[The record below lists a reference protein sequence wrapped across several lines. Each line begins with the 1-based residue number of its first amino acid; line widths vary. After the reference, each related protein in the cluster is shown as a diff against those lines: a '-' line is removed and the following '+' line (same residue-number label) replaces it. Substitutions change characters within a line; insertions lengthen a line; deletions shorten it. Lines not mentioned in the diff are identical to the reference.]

1 MDKNGVMTMS
11 EKFYSLVTKVGQA
24 QIANALALDKKIE
37 FGDFALGDG
46 GGSTYDP
53 EETQQGLKNE
63 VWKGN
68 VTSLTVG
75 EKNPN
80 EVVIDTYVPSDVGGF
95 TIREFG
101 IRDKEGNLIIVGKHP
116 ETYKPV
122 AVDGT
127 TKDLTIRVILNISN
141 AEDVIIK
148 IDPSIKMITEGDL
161 DRHNSDPKAHG
172 GLFDSHTK
180 NKDIHTTKEQKDQWT
195 EASRLTLE
203 HVENADIH
211 VTLEDKTRWNDGLTK
226 DDLARLDMVD
236 GELKAELDKLRQL
249 LLTDIRENEISI
261 SFENLEGIKLSSGN
275 YNAERERVEV

>member
-1 MDKNGVMTMS
+1 MS

-24 QIANALALDKKIE
+24 QIANALALDRKIE

-53 EETQQGLKNE
+53 DENQQGIKNE
-63 VWKGN
+63 VWKGKI
-68 VTSLTVG
+68 TSLTVG

-80 EVVIDTYVPSDVGGF
+80 EVIIDTYVPSDVGGF

-141 AEDVIIK
+141 AEDVIIQ
-148 IDPSIKMITEGDL
+148 IDPSVALLTEKDL

-180 NKDIHTTKEQKDQWT
+180 DKNIHVTKEQKDQWT
-195 EASRLTLE
+195 DAAKLTLD
-203 HVENADIH
+203 HIENANIH
-211 VTLEDKTRWNDGLTK
+211 VTLEDKTRWNDSLTK

-236 GELKAELDKLRQL
+236 GDLQAQLDKLRQL

-261 SFENLEGIKLSSGN
+261 TFENLEGIKLSSGN
-275 YNAERERVEV
+275 YNEPRERVEI

>member
-1 MDKNGVMTMS
+1 MS

-24 QIANALALDKKIE
+24 QMANALALDKKIE

-53 EETQQGLKNE
+53 DENQQALKNE
-63 VWKGN
+63 VWKGKI
-68 VTSLTVG
+68 TSLTVG

-80 EVVIDTYVPSDVGGF
+80 EVVIDTYVSSDVGGF

-101 IRDKEGNLIIVGKHP
+101 IRDKAGNLIIVGKHP

-127 TKDLTIRVILNISN
+127 TKDLTVRVILNISN
-141 AEDVIIK
+141 AEDVIIQ
-148 IDPSIKMITEGDL
+148 IDPSVALLTEKDL

-195 EASRLTLE
+195 EAARLTLD
-203 HVENADIH
+203 HIQNADIH
-211 VTLEDKTRWNDGLTK
+211 VTLADKTRWNDGLTK
-226 DDLARLDMVD
+226 EDLARLDMVD
-236 GELKAELDKLRQL
+236 GDLQAQLDKLRQL
-249 LLTDIRENEISI
+249 LLTDIRGNEISI
-261 SFENLEGIKLSSGN
+261 TFENLEGIKLSSGN
-275 YNAERERVEV
+275 YNADRERVEV

>member
-1 MDKNGVMTMS
+1 MS

-24 QIANALALDKKIE
+24 QIANALALDRKIE

-53 EETQQGLKNE
+53 EENQQALKNE
-63 VWKGN
+63 VWKGKI
-68 VTSLTVG
+68 TSLTVG

-116 ETYKPV
+116 ETSKPV

-141 AEDVIIK
+141 AEDVIIQ
-148 IDPSIKMITEGDL
+148 IDPSVALLTDKDL

-172 GLFDSHTK
+172 GLFDSHIRD
-180 NKDIHTTKEQKDQWT
+180 KDLHVTREKQDQWT
-195 EASRLTLE
+195 EGARLTLE

-226 DDLARLDMVD
+226 EDLVRLNMVD
-236 GELKAELDKLRQL
+236 GDLQAQLDKLRQL

-275 YNAERERVEV
+275 YHEVRERVEV

>member
-1 MDKNGVMTMS
+1 MS

-24 QIANALALDKKIE
+24 QIANALALDRKIE

-53 EETQQGLKNE
+53 EENQQALKNE
-63 VWKGN
+63 VWKGKI
-68 VTSLTVG
+68 TSLTVG

-141 AEDVIIK
+141 AEDVIIQ
-148 IDPSIKMITEGDL
+148 IDPSVALLTEKDL

-172 GLFDSHTK
+172 GLMDFHI
-180 NKDIHTTKEQKDQWT
+180 KDKDLHVTREKQDQWT
-195 EASRLTLE
+195 EAAKLTLD
-203 HVENADIH
+203 HIQNADIH
-211 VTLEDKTRWNDGLTK
+211 VTIEDKARWNDGLTK
-226 DDLARLDMVD
+226 EDLARLDMVD
-236 GELKAELDKLRQL
+236 GDLQAQLDKLRQL

-261 SFENLEGIKLSSGN
+261 SFEDLKGIKLSSGN
-275 YNAERERVEV
+275 YNEARERVEI

>member
-1 MDKNGVMTMS
+1 MS

-24 QIANALALDKKIE
+24 QMANAFALDKKIE
-37 FGDFALGDG
+37 FGDFVLGDG

-53 EETQQGLKNE
+53 DENQQGLKNE
-63 VWKGN
+63 VWKGKI
-68 VTSLTVG
+68 TSLTVG

-80 EVVIDTYVPSDVGGF
+80 EVIIDTYVPSDVGGF

-116 ETYKPV
+116 ETYKPL

-141 AEDVIIK
+141 AEDVIIQ
-148 IDPSIKMITEGDL
+148 IDPSVALLTEKDL

-172 GLFDSHTK
+172 GLMDFHI
-180 NKDIHTTKEQKDQWT
+180 KDKDLHVTREKQDQWT
-195 EASRLTLE
+195 EAAKLTLD
-203 HVENADIH
+203 HIQNADIH
-211 VTLEDKTRWNDGLTK
+211 VTIEDKARWNDGLTK
-226 DDLARLDMVD
+226 EDLARLDMKD
-236 GELKAELDKLRQL
+236 GDLQAQLDKLRQL

-275 YNAERERVEV
+275 YNQARERVEI

>member
-1 MDKNGVMTMS
+1 MS

-53 EETQQGLKNE
+53 DETQQALKNE
-63 VWKGN
+63 IWKGKI
-68 VTSLTVG
+68 TSLTVG

-101 IRDKEGNLIIVGKHP
+101 IRDKEGNLLIVGKHP

-141 AEDVIIK
+141 AEDVIIQ
-148 IDPSIKMITEGDL
+148 IDPSVALLTEKDL

-172 GLFDSHTK
+172 GLMDFHIKD
-180 NKDIHTTKEQKDQWT
+180 KDIHVTREKQDQWT
-195 EASRLTLE
+195 EAARLTLD

-211 VTLEDKTRWNDGLTK
+211 VTLEDKTKWNDGLTK

-236 GELKAELDKLRQL
+236 GELQAQLDKLRQL

-261 SFENLEGIKLSSGN
+261 TFENLEGIKLSSGT
-275 YNAERERVEV
+275 YNEVRERVEV

>member
-1 MDKNGVMTMS
+1 MS
-11 EKFYSLVTKVGQA
+11 EKFYSKVTKVGQA
-24 QIANALALDKKIE
+24 VMANALAFNKKIE
-37 FGDFALGDG
+37 FGDFVVGDG
-46 GGSTYDP
+46 GGSSYEPD
-53 EETQQGLKNE
+53 ESQQALKSE
-63 VWKGN
+63 VWSGA
-68 VTSLTVG
+68 VRSVTVG

-80 EVVIDTYVPSDVGGF
+80 EVIIDAYIPSSDGGF

-101 IRDKEGNLIIVGKHP
+101 IKDKSGNLLIVGKHP

-127 TKDLTIRVILNISN
+127 AKDLKIRVILNISN

-148 IDPSIKMITEGDL
+148 IDPSVALLTEKDL

-195 EASRLTLE
+195 EAARLTLE
-203 HVENADIH
+203 HVENFDIH

-236 GELKAELDKLRQL
+236 GDLQAQLDKMRQL

-261 SFENLEGIKLSSGN
+261 TFENLEGIKLSSGN
-275 YNAERERVEV
+275 YNQVRERVEV

>member
-1 MDKNGVMTMS
+1 MS

-24 QIANALALDKKIE
+24 QIANALALDRKIE

-46 GGSTYDP
+46 VGSVYDP
-53 EETQQGLKNE
+53 DENQQGLKHE
-63 VWKGN
+63 VWKGKI
-68 VTSLTVG
+68 TSLTVG

-80 EVVIDTYVPSDVGGF
+80 EVIIDTYVPSDVGGF

-101 IRDKEGNLIIVGKHP
+101 IRDKSGNLIIVGKHP

-141 AEDVIIK
+141 AEDVIIQ
-148 IDPSIKMITEGDL
+148 IDPSVALLTEKDL

-172 GLFDSHTK
+172 GLLDFHI
-180 NKDIHTTKEQKDQWT
+180 KDKDLHVTREKQDQWT

-226 DDLARLDMVD
+226 EDLARLDMVD
-236 GELKAELDKLRQL
+236 ADLQAQLDKLRQL

-261 SFENLEGIKLSSGN
+261 SFENLEGIKISSGN
-275 YNAERERVEV
+275 YNEARKRVEV

>member
-1 MDKNGVMTMS
+1 MS

-24 QIANALALDKKIE
+24 QMANALALDRKIE

-53 EETQQGLKNE
+53 EETQQDLKGE
-63 VWKGN
+63 VWKGKI
-68 VTSLTVG
+68 TSLTVG

-80 EVVIDTYVPSDVGGF
+80 EVVINTYVPSDVGGF

-116 ETYKPV
+116 ETYKPI

-148 IDPSIKMITEGDL
+148 IDPSVALLTEKDL

-180 NKDIHTTKEQKDQWT
+180 DKNIHTTKEQKDQWT
-195 EASRLTLE
+195 EAARLTLE

-226 DDLARLDMVD
+226 DDLARLDMKD
-236 GELKAELDKLRQL
+236 GDLQAQLDKLRQL

-261 SFENLEGIKLSSGN
+261 SFDDLEGIKLSSGN
-275 YNAERERVEV
+275 YNQERKRVEV

>member
-1 MDKNGVMTMS
+1 MS

-24 QIANALALDKKIE
+24 QMANAIALDRKIE

-53 EETQQGLKNE
+53 DENQQALKGE
-63 VWKGN
+63 VWKGKI
-68 VTSLTVG
+68 TSLTVG

-101 IRDKEGNLIIVGKHP
+101 IRDKEGNLLIVGKHP

-127 TKDLTIRVILNISN
+127 AKDLKIRVILNISN
-141 AEDVIIK
+141 AENVIIQ
-148 IDPSIKMITEGDL
+148 IDPSVALLTEKDL

-172 GLFDSHTK
+172 GLLDFHIK

-195 EASRLTLE
+195 EAARLALD

-226 DDLARLDMVD
+226 EDLARLDKVD
-236 GELKAELDKLRQL
+236 VDLQAQLDKMRQL

-261 SFENLEGIKLSSGN
+261 TFENLEGIKLSSGN
-275 YNAERERVEV
+275 YNQARERVEI

>member
-1 MDKNGVMTMS
+1 MS

-24 QIANALALDKKIE
+24 QIANALALDRKIE

-53 EETQQGLKNE
+53 EETQQALKGE
-63 VWKGN
+63 VWKGKI
-68 VTSLTVG
+68 TSLTVG

-116 ETYKPV
+116 ETYKPI

-141 AEDVIIK
+141 AEDVIIQ
-148 IDPSIKMITEGDL
+148 IDPSVALLTEKDL

-172 GLFDSHTK
+172 GLMDFHI
-180 NKDIHTTKEQKDQWT
+180 KDKDLHVTREKQDQWT
-195 EASRLTLE
+195 EAARLTLD

-236 GELKAELDKLRQL
+236 GDLQAQLDKMRQL

-261 SFENLEGIKLSSGN
+261 TFENLEGIKLSSGN
-275 YNAERERVEV
+275 YNQARERVEI

>member
-1 MDKNGVMTMS
+1 MS
-11 EKFYSLVTKVGQA
+11 ERFYSLVTKVGQA
-24 QIANALALDKKIE
+24 QIANALALDRKIE

-46 GGSTYDP
+46 GGSIYDP
-53 EETQQGLKNE
+53 DENQQVLKNE
-63 VWKGN
+63 VWNGKI
-68 VTSLTVG
+68 TSLTVG

-116 ETYKPV
+116 ETYKPI

-141 AEDVIIK
+141 AEDVIIQ
-148 IDPSIKMITEGDL
+148 IDPSVALLTEKDL

-172 GLFDSHTK
+172 GLMDFHI
-180 NKDIHTTKEQKDQWT
+180 KDKDLHVTREKQDQWT
-195 EASRLTLE
+195 EAARLTLD

-236 GELKAELDKLRQL
+236 GDLQAQLDKMRQL

-261 SFENLEGIKLSSGN
+261 TFENLEGIKLSSGN
-275 YNAERERVEV
+275 YNQARERVEI